1 MILYFESIFFSLFP
15 LSLRYQSSRYI
26 DCQCPQGYEGRNC
39 EMKKIEYRND
49 ETNDDSSCSRKYLE
63 IQAQSGDL
71 EKVRK
76 YFRILLIMYLYVFPN
91 KRDMFF
97 CGNDLLIQIMT
108 PVIFSMFVSFNCS
121 DERKHKHSN
130 YGTGQF

>member
-1 MILYFESIFFSLFP
+1 
-15 LSLRYQSSRYI
+15 
-26 DCQCPQGYEGRNC
+26 
-39 EMKKIEYRND
+39 MKKIEYRND

-63 IQAQSGDL
+63 IQAQSEDL

-76 YFRILLIMYLYVFPN
+76 YFRILLILYLYVFPN

-108 PVIFSMFVSFNCS
+108 PVIFFHVCLLQLF
-121 DERKHKHSN
+121 
-130 YGTGQF
+130 

>member
-1 MILYFESIFFSLFP
+1 
-15 LSLRYQSSRYI
+15 
-26 DCQCPQGYEGRNC
+26 
-39 EMKKIEYRND
+39 MKKIEYRND

>member
-1 MILYFESIFFSLFP
+1 
-15 LSLRYQSSRYI
+15 
-26 DCQCPQGYEGRNC
+26 
-39 EMKKIEYRND
+39 MKKIEYRND

-76 YFRILLIMYLYVFPN
+76 YFRLLLIMYLYVFPN

-97 CGNDLLIQIMT
+97 CGGYFLRLIQT
-108 PVIFSMFVSFNCS
+108 HLQVILTSKVKTIH
-121 DERKHKHSN
+121 EA
-130 YGTGQF
+130 